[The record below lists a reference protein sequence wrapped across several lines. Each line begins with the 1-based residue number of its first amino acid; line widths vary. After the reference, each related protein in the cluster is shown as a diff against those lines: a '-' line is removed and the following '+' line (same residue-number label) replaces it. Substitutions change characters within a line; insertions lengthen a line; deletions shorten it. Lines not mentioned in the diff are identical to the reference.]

1 MTISELLSDDKWEK
15 ISFFLQSRG
24 IELVDQLEESVIEE
38 LYFVPGADYEF
49 IEELKQKIAFVNE
62 KKLQK
67 GTSENEV
74 QELSKVSEE
83 NEISKETVI
92 LEDVIP
98 DFDNKIDSIQLLKEN
113 TGQQATPWYS
123 KYPWQMLLGKSY
135 KVRGVIIS
143 FLETNNI
150 STIKNIEM
158 ILPISRAE
166 ITSGISEEN
175 LDSFNRYMQS
185 KMSLLKRTTS
195 FEEIDQVVDGLSWQN
210 FYSKIDLNELAGS
223 LPRSILSESMKEL
236 FDLFEISVSKKVAKR
251 LSSETLWNFLIDRTE
266 YDFSGVRQADLYQ
279 TYDALFESLR
289 EQFIKPQSRSGA
301 KQYTISLYEPVKS
314 LDLKEALNIF
324 LDHNKDLVT
333 GVFNKYGVESMNDLA
348 SIELDFTDYS
358 ILRPFLAVLEV
369 NYIQEFIDHIEELPA
384 NRKQILEGRVL
395 GDTLQTIAME
405 LDLTRERVRQIEVR
419 ILSELLKDIDL
430 LAQILSHSRGFFY
443 YSDLEKL
450 FQEDFLSMVFVWIL
464 DKKSSRYEYLKF
476 ADLIIDKNVIS
487 EDISQ
492 KFQNIV
498 EKEAAEIGDIANLY
512 HNVSTK
518 LNDNGLS
525 FITLNNFSVFLN
537 KWLNFK
543 ITDGMYVKPGIQDV
557 DLLAYVIEEE
567 FSDGIKLDSQED
579 NPDLIEFRKQV
590 QRSFPQIKL
599 PANNRALTARITRS
613 ERIILRDR
621 GVYIASSQIYIDD
634 SLRDEIVEWINNQET
649 TLTYNEVYEKFKSRL
664 FMESNIDNG
673 NFLHGMLKYYY
684 PDKFVFSRDYFTKI
698 DGEVITTDERII
710 YLLEKNGA
718 MTEQEITK
726 EIPGLKE
733 YQISSIGDRN
743 IRIFR
748 AGIKKLDVVDHVNFC
763 ENDLVQVEQFIR
775 HLLEKNKG
783 YISSKYL
790 FSELSSSTLN
800 RLIIN
805 NPELDDVGI
814 YQFLLK
820 KLNDSFL
827 FRYPHIIDNQ
837 GDIQIKNLNASSILE
852 KLFVNKSGIISR
864 SDLEHFKKKFQ
875 WSELTIYAFLNE
887 SKQNLIRI
895 SRTEYV
901 TLEKSGVTDKT
912 VHAIDHFFDKIDAP
926 YYPTRG
932 FSNFDSLPDVTFDW
946 NLFLLEDII
955 NKFSDRYRLI
965 DREHNGMHYV
975 SSIIVK
981 DTSDLKS
988 FEDIVVFELN
998 KTGRKSFSLRE
1009 MREYLSNRGLIADV
1023 VPQELEDGEKI
1034 KFNSRSEM
1042 FELKE

>member
-1 MTISELLSDDKWEK
+1 MNISELISDDKWEK
-15 ISFFLQSRG
+15 IRFFLQSRG
-24 IELVDQLEESVIEE
+24 IELVDQLEGSFIEE
-38 LYFVPGADYEF
+38 LYFVPGADYEL
-49 IEELKQKIAFVNE
+49 IEELKQKLVFVNE
-62 KKLQK
+62 AKLPKDATQIAVK
-67 GTSENEV
+67 D
-74 QELSKVSEE
+74 LYKVSEE
-83 NEISKETVI
+83 NEIPKETVSS
-92 LEDVIP
+92 EDITP
-98 DFDNKIDSIQLLKEN
+98 DYDNKIDTTQLLKEN
-113 TGQQATPWYS
+113 TGLQTTSWYS

-135 KVRGVIIS
+135 KVKGVLLS
-143 FLETNNI
+143 FLEINNI

-158 ILPISRAE
+158 ILPISRDE
-166 ITSGISEEN
+166 ISSGISEEK

-223 LPRSILSESMKEL
+223 LPRSILSQSLNGL
-236 FDLFEISVSKKVAKR
+236 FDLFEISVGKKVAKR
-251 LSSETLWNFLIDRTE
+251 IGNEILWDFLIDRTE
-266 YDFSGVRQADLYQ
+266 YDFPGVRQAELYQ
-279 TYDALFESLR
+279 TYNSIFESLR
-289 EQFIKPQSRSGA
+289 EQFIKPQSA
-301 KQYTISLYEPVKS
+301 CVTKQYTISLYEPVKS
-314 LDLKEALNIF
+314 LDLKVALNIF

-333 GVFNKYGVESMNDLA
+333 DIFNRHGIESMNNLV
-348 SIELDFTDYS
+348 SIELNFTDYS
-358 ILRPFLAVLEV
+358 ILRPFLSVLEV
-369 NYIQEFIDHIEELPA
+369 NYVQEFIDHIEELPT

-395 GDTLQTIAME
+395 GDTLQTIAIE
-405 LDLTRERVRQIEVR
+405 LGLTRERVRQIEGK
-419 ILSELLKDIDL
+419 ILLELLKDIDL
-430 LAQILSHSRGFFY
+430 LAQMLSKSRGFFY
-443 YSDLEKL
+443 FSDLEKL
-450 FQEDFLSMVFVWIL
+450 FQEDFLSMVFVWII
-464 DKKSSRYEYLKF
+464 DKRSNRYEYLKF
-476 ADLIIDKNVIS
+476 ADLIIDKNALS
-487 EDISQ
+487 ENALQ

-498 EKEAAEIGDIANLY
+498 EKKAIEIDDIVNLY
-512 HNVSTK
+512 HDISSK
-518 LNDNGLS
+518 LNDNDLS
-525 FITLNNFSVFLN
+525 FITINNFSAFLN

-557 DLLAYVIEEE
+557 DLLAHVIEKE
-567 FSDGIKLDSQED
+567 FIDGIKLDSQED

-634 SLRDEIVEWINNQET
+634 SLRDEILEWINNQET

-673 NFLHGMLKYYY
+673 NFLHGMLKHYY
-684 PDKFVFSRDYFTKI
+684 PDKFIFSRDYFTKI
-698 DGEVITTDERII
+698 DGEVVTTDERII

-748 AGIKKLDVVDHVNFC
+748 AGIKKLDLVDHVNFC
-763 ENDLVQVEQFIR
+763 ETDLVQVEQFIR
-775 HLLEKNKG
+775 YLLEKNKG

-800 RLIIN
+800 RIIIN

-814 YQFLLK
+814 YHFLLK
-820 KLNDSFL
+820 KLSDYFF
-827 FRYPHIIDNQ
+827 FRYPHVMDKQ

-852 KLFVNKSGIISR
+852 KLFINKSGIISR
-864 SDLEHFKKKFQ
+864 NDLEQFKMKFQ
-875 WSELTIYAFLNE
+875 WSELTIYAFLSE

-895 SRTEYV
+895 SSTEYA

-912 VHAIDHFFDKIDAP
+912 VRAIDHFFDKIDAP

-932 FSNFDSLPDVTFDW
+932 FSNFDSLPDVKFAW

-955 NKFSDRYRLI
+955 NKFSDHYRLI

-981 DTSDLKS
+981 NTSDLKS
-988 FEDIVVFELN
+988 FEDVVVFELN
-998 KTGRKSFSLRE
+998 KTGKNSFSLRE

-1042 FELKE
+1042 FEIR